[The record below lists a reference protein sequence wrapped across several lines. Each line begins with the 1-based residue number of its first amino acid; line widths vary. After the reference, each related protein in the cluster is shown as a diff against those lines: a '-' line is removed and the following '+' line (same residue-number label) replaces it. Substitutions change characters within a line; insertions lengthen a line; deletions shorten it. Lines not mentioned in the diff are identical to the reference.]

1 MSSANSSLTAGSQC
15 PADNTAIV
23 GGAVGGVLGA
33 ALIGA
38 IVALVFVL
46 RSRKRTQN
54 DLYTAQTT
62 LTATE
67 TQAAEEKANHQK
79 QLEEQQRHVNTMPP
93 NYASGYHAQ
102 NTGYPT
108 RPPPP
113 NEMDSSDSHTPS
125 ELGSGPDGSRVE
137 LVG

>member
-1 MSSANSSLTAGSQC
+1 M
-15 PADNTAIV
+15 

-38 IVALVFVL
+38 LIALVFAL
-46 RSRKRTQN
+46 RGRKSAKN
-54 DLYTAQTT
+54 DLQVSQAT

-79 QLEEQQRHVNTMPP
+79 QLEEQQRYMQSIPP
-93 NYASGYHAQ
+93 KYASGFHAQ
-102 NTGYPT
+102 STGYPA

-113 NEMDSSDSHTPS
+113 NEMYSSDSHTAS
-125 ELGSGPDGSRVE
+125 ELSSGPDGSRVE
-137 LVG
+137 LTGDTTQR